1 MDNFPE
7 YTQTHPALQNHP
19 LFNGSQSVAM
29 ISGESPKWINKLP
42 LSQQEHVSKYGHKAL
57 GQDLKKLGLRH
68 EETEGSYG
76 SPERSYIVYG
86 AGRDQMNNLANKYGQ
101 DSFIHVAAGH
111 KTAKMHFSD
120 LAEDEQGHSLKN
132 HYVPS
137 KGTYAFHP
145 TEKPDDYYTHLPGKG
160 YMRLNLD
167 FDKPPISSEPS
178 KDITKSELKEKL
190 LVVLKKAL
198 RAYEVD
204 GIPVERKTELSKL
217 ANGKLKGLASEAKKA
232 PNYDDFRK
240 DYTGDI
246 KHGMYWHVTGNPN
259 FTIDPNKGPT
269 DASTAG
275 TGTTSPGDL
284 MVTSDLNH
292 WLSFYPKRTHAALID
307 LSGVPREHYRQIG
320 RGFGNEFYINN
331 ANRAKVIKVVPRHQA
346 RRIDKDYDNVKPRSE
361 DELKFF
367 HGLVH
372 SSSLK

>member
-7 YTQTHPALQNHP
+7 YTETHPALQNHP

-120 LAEDEQGHSLKN
+120 LAENEQGHSLKN

-167 FDKPPISSEPS
+167 FDHPPISSEPN
-178 KDITKSELKEKL
+178 KDKPMTKVELKEKL
-190 LVVLKKAL
+190 LIAL
-198 RAYEVD
+198 RKGIDDWERSRPNVAQETAYAKLSYKPSYFDRHTEGKPSCPSCGAGK
-204 GIPVERKTELSKL
+204 GIIPLI
-217 ANGKLKGLASEAKKA
+217 KLKGKTH
-232 PNYDDFRK
+232 NICFRCGE
-240 DYTGDI
+240 Y
-246 KHGMYWHVTGNPN
+246 
-259 FTIDPNKGPT
+259 F
-269 DASTAG
+269 
-275 TGTTSPGDL
+275 
-284 MVTSDLNH
+284 
-292 WLSFYPKRTHAALID
+292 RT
-307 LSGVPREHYRQIG
+307 PR
-320 RGFGNEFYINN
+320 
-331 ANRAKVIKVVPRHQA
+331 
-346 RRIDKDYDNVKPRSE
+346 
-361 DELKFF
+361 
-367 HGLVH
+367 
-372 SSSLK
+372 